1 MSPGVRSSVEHH
13 NEAFICLFPMSR
25 CHARNIIALLAGLV
39 QIGAIHFFGWAM
51 GGGGA
56 GQFSGYDFSLFSLG
70 F

>member
-39 QIGAIHFFGWAM
+39 EIGFL
-51 GGGGA
+51 GGLWEGEGL
-56 GQFSGYDFSLFSLG
+56 DNSLG
-70 F
+70 MIFRCSL